1 MKISKM
7 ANAVEPSLSRQLFN
21 MAKNYNDVIDL
32 TLGDPDIVPSEK
44 IRKAACEAVMGGKT
58 KYSANAGLQT
68 LREVIAKNFTQ
79 EYNIEIDP
87 LKEIIMAVG
96 GMEALYLSFACLL
109 DEGDE
114 VIILAP
120 YYVNYKQM
128 VQMCGAKPVIINT
141 TEESGFGVSVEQL
154 EVAVTDRTVAIVV
167 NTPGNPTGAV
177 LNGEVLEGIADI
189 AKKYDLTVISDE
201 VYRTLIFDG
210 RRHESIINLPD
221 MRERT
226 IVIDSV
232 SKRFAMTG
240 YRLGYAIGPEEI
252 ISNMVKMQENV
263 AACAPLPSQY
273 AAIAAFEQCVNDTSI
288 REEFEVRRNYI
299 YESINAI
306 NGLSCRKP
314 DATFYL
320 FVNISKT
327 GMNCLD
333 FAYKLLEEEH
343 VAVVPGITY
352 GAAYTDFI
360 RIAFTLKVDG
370 LKAAVERIERFMNRL
385 MAEK

>member
-154 EVAVTDRTVAIVV
+154 EAAVTDRTVAIVV

-177 LNGEVLEGIADI
+177 LSGEVLEGIADI
-189 AKKYDLTVISDE
+189 AKKYDLAVISDE

>member
-154 EVAVTDRTVAIVV
+154 EAAVTDRTVAIVV

-177 LNGEVLEGIADI
+177 LSGEALEGIADI
-189 AKKYDLTVISDE
+189 AKKYDLAVISDE

>member
-1 MKISKM
+1 MKISKT
-7 ANAVEPSLSRQLFN
+7 AKSIEPSLSRQLFN
-21 MAKNYNDVIDL
+21 MARNYTDVIDL
-32 TLGDPDIVPSEK
+32 TLGDPDIIPAKE
-44 IRKAACEAVMGGKT
+44 IRNAACEAIQGGKT
-58 KYSANAGLQT
+58 KYSANAGLQI
-68 LREVIAKNFTQ
+68 LRDVIANNFCE
-79 EYNIEIDP
+79 EYNIQIDST
-87 LKEIIMAVG
+87 KEIVMTVG

-109 DEGDE
+109 DDGDE

-128 VQMCGAKPVIINT
+128 VQMCGAIPVIINT
-141 TEESGFGVSVEQL
+141 TEDNGFCVSVEQL
-154 EVAVTDRTVAIVV
+154 EAAITDRTVAIVI
-167 NTPGNPTGAV
+167 NSPGNPTGAV
-177 LNGEVLEGIADI
+177 LDRQTLSNIGKIAQ
-189 AKKYDLTVISDE
+189 KYDLTVISDE

-210 RRHESIINLPD
+210 RKHESIVTLPN

-252 ISNMVKMQENV
+252 VSNMVKMQENV

-273 AAIAAFEQCVNDTSI
+273 AAIAAFEQCVDDTSI
-288 REEFEVRRNYI
+288 CQEFQHRRDYI

-320 FVNISKT
+320 FVNISAT

-343 VAVVPGITY
+343 VAVVPGMTY
-352 GAAYTDFI
+352 GEAYTDFI
-360 RIAFTLKVDG
+360 RIAYTLKVDG
-370 LKAAVERIERFMNRL
+370 LKVAVERIQRFMNRI
-385 MAEK
+385 MSEK

>member
-96 GMEALYLSFACLL
+96 GMEALYLSFSCLL

-154 EVAVTDRTVAIVV
+154 EAAVTDRTVAIVV

-177 LNGEVLEGIADI
+177 LSGEVLEGIADI
-189 AKKYDLTVISDE
+189 AKKYDLAVISDE